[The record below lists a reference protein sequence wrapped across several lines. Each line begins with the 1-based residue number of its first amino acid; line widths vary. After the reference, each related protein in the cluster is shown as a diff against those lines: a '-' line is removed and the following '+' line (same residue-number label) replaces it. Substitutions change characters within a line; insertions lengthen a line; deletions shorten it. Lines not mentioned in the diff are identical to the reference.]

1 MTPTEIIEIV
11 DRITPNAHTD
21 ADKLRWLRELDET
34 ILAELNLLRRRLNM
48 PPRQMREASDGDP
61 TGLALA
67 VKAPFDEDLYVSFL
81 QACMAWADEEDARYD
96 RFITRFNN
104 AYDRYMSY
112 EIQVSCALSYAHYRF

>member
-21 ADKLRWLRELDET
+21 ADKLRWLRELDEA
-34 ILAELNLLRRRLNM
+34 ILVELNLLRRRLDM
-48 PPRQMREASDGDP
+48 LPRQIREASEGDP
-61 TGLALA
+61 NDFELV

-81 QACMAWADEEDARYD
+81 QACMAWADEEEARYD
-96 RFITRFNN
+96 RYITRFNN